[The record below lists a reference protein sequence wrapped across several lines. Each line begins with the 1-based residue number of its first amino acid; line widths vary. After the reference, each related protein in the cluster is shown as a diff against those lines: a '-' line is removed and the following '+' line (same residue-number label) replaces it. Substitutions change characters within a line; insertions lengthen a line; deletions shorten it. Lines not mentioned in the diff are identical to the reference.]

1 VVRRNTHAES
11 SGWTEVGGAG
21 ADAFPDPSRLVA
33 TGPAEQYLVWKRPNL
48 QWFTLTLYT
57 RDVSLVTRDVQ
68 VAVSAEQGD
77 WQPLATEVIDAV
89 LSADGWY
96 QVKLRGEN
104 SSLPSAAYLRVLID
118 TDTTLAANYQFG
130 YIEIAAPK

>member
-1 VVRRNTHAES
+1 MHSRIRL
-11 SGWTEVGGAG
+11 GGGDRPGRAVL
-21 ADAFPDPSRLVA
+21 A
-33 TGPAEQYLVWKRPNL
+33 WKRPNL

-57 RDVSLVTRDVQ
+57 RDVSWSRDVQ

-96 QVKLRGEN
+96 QVKLRERTAV
-104 SSLPSAAYLRVLID
+104 SRRRRITCAHRH
-118 TDTTLAANYQFG
+118 DTTLAANYQFG
-130 YIEIAAPK
+130 Y